1 MMMSERKERIMLD
14 KIFSMVEY
22 LKAHEM
28 VFWYNGPV
36 SQVLVVEIGDII
48 KKSID
53 EDSDKKVINRIFS
66 ILVEQMQNIIKYSVQ
81 KKSGK
86 EGDDVFILSSGLIA
100 VGIEG
105 NDFSVISG
113 NVICNEDKDRI
124 SQRLDLIIGMDR
136 EAQKEYY
143 KAMRRKEPDPQSKG
157 AGLGFIEMARK
168 ASKPLEYLFT
178 PVDENHSFFSL
189 KALVSMES

>member
-1 MMMSERKERIMLD
+1 MLD
-14 KIFSMVEY
+14 KIYAMVEY

-36 SQVLVVEIGDII
+36 SQILLVEIGDII
-48 KKSID
+48 KKSIED
-53 EDSDKKVINRIFS
+53 ESDKKIINRIFA

-86 EGDDVFILSSGLIA
+86 EGDGMFVLSSGLIA
-100 VGIEG
+100 VGVEG
-105 NDFSVISG
+105 QDYSVISG
-113 NVICNEDKDRI
+113 NVICNEDRERI
-124 SQRLDLIIGMDR
+124 SSRLDLIIAMDR

-143 KAMRRKEPDPQSKG
+143 KTMRRKEPDPQSKG

-168 ASKPLEYLFT
+168 ASKPLEYMFT
-178 PVDENHSFFSL
+178 PVDETHSFFSL
-189 KALVSMES
+189 KALVGMES

>member
-1 MMMSERKERIMLD
+1 MLD
-14 KIFSMVEY
+14 KIYAMVEY
-22 LKAHEM
+22 LKDHEM

-53 EDSDKKVINRIFS
+53 EGSDKVVINRIFS

-81 KKSGK
+81 KTSG
-86 EGDDVFILSSGLIA
+86 GDGAGRLILSSGLIA
-100 VGIEG
+100 VGVEE
-105 NDFSVISG
+105 NYYSVISG
-113 NVICNEDKDRI
+113 NVICNNDKDRI
-124 SQRLDLIIGMDR
+124 RERLDLIISMDR
-136 EAQKEYY
+136 DAQKEYY
-143 KAMRRKEPDPQSKG
+143 KAMRRKEPDPQSRG

-168 ASKPLEYLFT
+168 ASRPLEYRFT
-178 PVDENHSFFSL
+178 PVDEEHSFFSL